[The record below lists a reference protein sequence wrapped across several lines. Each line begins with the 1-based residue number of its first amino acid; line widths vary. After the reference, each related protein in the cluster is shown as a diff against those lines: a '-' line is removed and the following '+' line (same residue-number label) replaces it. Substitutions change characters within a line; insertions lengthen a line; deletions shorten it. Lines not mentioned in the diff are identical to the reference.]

1 MKKNLPKQ
9 CSYVCLYES
18 YRDLLKP
25 FSDEERGRLVSAMLD
40 YMFDGVEPDFP
51 GNERF
56 VWQAFQSQIDRDRAS
71 YEERCRV
78 NRENAA
84 KAAKAREQKAMDSD
98 GERSV
103 AIAPKEKENENKKEN
118 EKENE
123 KEKEKESENKKEKE
137 KEMPPLVAAPSAAPA
152 VTAEAFGTPS
162 LIPDEKDI
170 INYCFESNLWINA
183 KRFVE
188 YYEARGWRLGGEPIR
203 DWRPLVRSWADTEYD
218 ADNPYAGTLAAI
230 EKYKSQPWQD
240 YLKSGT

>member
-25 FSDEERGRLVSAMLD
+25 FSDEERGRLVTAMLD

-56 VWQAFQSQIDRDRAS
+56 VWQAFQSQIDRDQAT

-84 KAAKAREQKAMDSD
+84 KAAKAREQKATASD

-103 AIAPKEKENENKKEN
+103 AIVPKEKENEN

-123 KEKEKESENKKEKE
+123 KENESENKKEKE
-137 KEMPPLVAAPSAAPA
+137 MPSLVAAPTAAPA
-152 VTAEAFGTPS
+152 VTASSGTHT
-162 LIPDEKDI
+162 LIPDEKAVID
-170 INYCFESNLWINA
+170 YCFENNLWINA

-203 DWRPLVRSWADTEYD
+203 DWRPLVRSWAATEQD
-218 ADNPYAGTLAAI
+218 PDNPYASTLAAI
-230 EKYKSQPWQD
+230 EKYSSPQWQA
-240 YLKSGT
+240 YLKSGCS